1 MCEECEQQA
10 WPGIRTP
17 SKSMPNV
24 VYSNQIAWCLTLGF
38 EYLTTI
44 VGCFAHLW
52 CVKQWNRRHSIG
64 NAWQVLQR
72 YNIEFAL
79 WRDWWGLLAYC
90 LLNHLRRNLDFGWKL
105 FELIK
110 KNNAL
115 NYLPSKVL
123 PFKISF
129 HSTNLPNL
137 LLEQLLKFI
146 SNLKCRIQIRLEKR
160 PKTRVAK

>member
-1 MCEECEQQA
+1 MCEECEQQV

-110 KNNAL
+110 KIMHSII
-115 NYLPSKVL
+115 YLPKSCRSKYHFTQRIFL
-123 PFKISF
+123 
-129 HSTNLPNL
+129 TCYLNNYWNL
-137 LLEQLLKFI
+137 
-146 SNLKCRIQIRLEKR
+146 SQILSVEYRLD
-160 PKTRVAK
+160 